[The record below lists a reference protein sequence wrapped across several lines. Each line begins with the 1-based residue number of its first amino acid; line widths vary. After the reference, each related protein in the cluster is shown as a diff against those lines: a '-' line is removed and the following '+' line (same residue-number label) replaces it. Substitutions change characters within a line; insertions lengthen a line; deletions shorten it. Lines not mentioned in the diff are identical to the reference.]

1 MLYNLDGLIRFLFR
15 LMLFMIQA
23 RHADLTLYTIP
34 VTLLL
39 SLRPPASHQIP
50 ARCIFSAPCS
60 LSRNCKPH
68 QPITSQISEK
78 MPLKCKLDDLEDM
91 LAKVIRVSVTC
102 ILVWLVN
109 IQHFADPTH
118 HGVLKG
124 DIYYFKITVAL
135 AVAGSLFVTQH
146 GISL

>member
-1 MLYNLDGLIRFLFR
+1 
-15 LMLFMIQA
+15 
-23 RHADLTLYTIP
+23 
-34 VTLLL
+34 
-39 SLRPPASHQIP
+39 
-50 ARCIFSAPCS
+50 
-60 LSRNCKPH
+60 
-68 QPITSQISEK
+68 

-124 DIYYFKITVAL
+124 DIYYFKIAVAL
-135 AVAGSLFVTQH
+135 AVAGSLFVNQH